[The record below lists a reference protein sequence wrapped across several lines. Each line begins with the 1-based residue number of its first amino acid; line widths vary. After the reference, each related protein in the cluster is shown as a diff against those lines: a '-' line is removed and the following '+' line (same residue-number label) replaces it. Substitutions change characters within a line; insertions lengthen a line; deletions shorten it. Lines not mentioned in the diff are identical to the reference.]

1 MESAASGIL
10 AGINAVR
17 FAENKDFL
25 DLPQTTMLGALSEY
39 ISDKKLSAYG
49 GEFRNSS
56 PDRA

>member
-25 DLPQTTMLGALSEY
+25 DLPQNNNAWCTFGIY
-39 ISDKKLSAYG
+39 K
-49 GEFRNSS
+49 
-56 PDRA
+56 